1 MGWFSFVYVLVYA
14 LNFFF
19 LDRDPKKCA
28 KYHGD
33 KHLNKM
39 QLEYAQIVSTVWW
52 IVATR
57 NNLLNSAAFARIR
70 DAVYKPTHTHHPVVL
85 WAAKSRAHVSAIV
98 DVGLALAEEKKAR
111 CIVAKQYGKKWST
124 EHKSTPVLQF
134 IRDNLPSA
142 DLFEL
147 GDAWIDPPACMPQCI
162 RDVSSDVVECYRL
175 FYSAHKVEITGLK
188 WLPYAEEPDFLS
200 GCRKRISSI
209 SEIVTDMANEQ
220 NGSKKKKTK
229 K

>member
-1 MGWFSFVYVLVYA
+1 MYVLVYL

-57 NNLLNSAAFARIR
+57 NSLLDSPVFTRIR
-70 DAVYKPTHTHHPVVL
+70 DSIYKPTHIHHPVVV
-85 WAAKSRAHVSAIV
+85 WAAQSRAHALAIIE
-98 DVGLALAEEKKAR
+98 VGLALAEEKKTRAV
-111 CIVAKQYGKKWST
+111 VAKQYGKKWST

-134 IRDNLPSA
+134 IRDNLPTA

-147 GDAWIDPPACMPQCI
+147 GDTWRDPPACMPKCI
-162 RDVSSDVVECYRL
+162 RDASSDVVECYRL
-175 FYSAHKVEITGLK
+175 FYSAHKVELTGLK
-188 WLPYAEEPDFLS
+188 WLPYVEEPDFLADT
-200 GCRKRISSI
+200 RKRIASMPV
-209 SEIVTDMANEQ
+209 IVADMANEQ
-220 NGSKKKKTK
+220 DESKKKRKTK